1 MVTVIE
7 LHMKPQGTKTMTPS
21 PPYRASH
28 YGRPCKDSTSV
39 TSDFEISRRLDSLRI
54 CSRRTKGTSWLNP
67 LWFSTCPLNQFTNQ
81 FTLNQFTNYTTI
93 LMTIYSIKEL
103 VFSSVDWP
111 STEIEQPLID
121 CIGLE

>member
-7 LHMKPQGTKTMTPS
+7 LHMKPQGTKTMRPS

-54 CSRRTKGTSWLNP
+54 YSRRTKGTSWLNGRQSS
-67 LWFSTCPLNQFTNQ
+67 LVFYMSF
-81 FTLNQFTNYTTI
+81 
-93 LMTIYSIKEL
+93 IYSIKEL
-103 VFSSVDWP
+103 VFASVDWP